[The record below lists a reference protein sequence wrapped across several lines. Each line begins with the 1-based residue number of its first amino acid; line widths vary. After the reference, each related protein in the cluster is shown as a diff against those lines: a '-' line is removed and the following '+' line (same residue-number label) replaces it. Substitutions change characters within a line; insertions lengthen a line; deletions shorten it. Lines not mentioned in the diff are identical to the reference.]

1 LAISKI
7 PLILIDNVELTSN
20 DLARLNVDDIESFSV
35 LKDASATAL
44 YGARG
49 GNGVILVKTKEGKAG
64 KSQINF
70 RLENSSSQSVKTLE
84 LADAITYMRLFNEAT
99 QTRDPL
105 SPLPYSENKIINT
118 QATIN
123 HTPGSNQYVYPA
135 VDWTNM
141 LFKKR
146 ASTQRG
152 NLSIQGG
159 GGVARYYVAGSFS
172 NDGGI
177 LRTDIRNNNN
187 NNVNFKNYQLRSN
200 VNINVSD
207 KTELIVRLS
216 GTFNDYNGPLTSDG
230 SLQTQLYNLASH
242 TSPVDFPAYYPA
254 DSANLHTQHILFGN
268 VASASNGDGASK
280 YLNPYAELLKGHQR
294 YSESR
299 MLAQLEL
306 NQNLDFVTQGLNFHA
321 IMSTNR
327 YAYFRSYLNYA
338 PFYYTA
344 TNYNKTS
351 NTYQLQWIN
360 NLPTGNNVAR
370 EYLPIRRSK
379 V

>member
-1 LAISKI
+1 
-7 PLILIDNVELTSN
+7 
-20 DLARLNVDDIESFSV
+20 
-35 LKDASATAL
+35 
-44 YGARG
+44 
-49 GNGVILVKTKEGKAG
+49 
-64 KSQINF
+64 
-70 RLENSSSQSVKTLE
+70 
-84 LADAITYMRLFNEAT
+84 
-99 QTRDPL
+99 
-105 SPLPYSENKIINT
+105 
-118 QATIN
+118 
-123 HTPGSNQYVYPA
+123 
-135 VDWTNM
+135 
-141 LFKKR
+141 
-146 ASTQRG
+146 
-152 NLSIQGG
+152 
-159 GGVARYYVAGSFS
+159 
-172 NDGGI
+172 
-177 LRTDIRNNNN
+177 
-187 NNVNFKNYQLRSN
+187 
-200 VNINVSD
+200 VSD
-207 KTELIVRLS
+207 KTELIIRLS

-242 TSPVDFPAYYPA
+242 TSPVDFPAYYPP
-254 DSANLHTQHILFGN
+254 DSANVHTQHILFGN

-306 NQNLDFVTQGLNFHA
+306 NQNLDFVAQGLNFHA

-370 EYLPIRRSK
+370 EYLAYSPLESLNSSFMYLQGVLDYSHTIAKNHNISAALIGTEQQTINGNASSSTLLTSLPFRNQTLAITGRSVFRK
-379 V
+379 ITGLDFSQPLAVHGLFLTKNFGATYITFSTALNCAQAMV